1 MEYVLKGVEPLH
13 AFLHFVNQDK
23 VPNMSEVLL
32 QFNICIGEYESIL
45 HDYPNDLEQYMRVMK
60 ARMGDV
66 TNSTFVNACT
76 CIFYTCNTNAKHKNF
91 SMRHVSFICSWRI
104 EST

>member
-1 MEYVLKGVEPLH
+1 MEYVLKGVESLY
-13 AFLHFVNQDK
+13 AFLHFVDQDK

-32 QFNICIGEYESIL
+32 CFNMCTGEYESLL
-45 HDYPNDLEQYMRVMK
+45 HDYPNNIEQYMRVIK

-66 TNSTFVNACT
+66 TDSTFVNADT

-91 SMRHVSFICSWRI
+91 SM
-104 EST
+104 